1 MEQYIIDLLRKKAG
15 TDERYSDLLA
25 DEEALEYFVEEFS
38 DTVKDFLE
46 RNFDLFMSSILIQ
59 AEGDEIDEE
68 DLEELGDLD
77 AIEGTEDTREDITL
91 DFDGIN

>member
-1 MEQYIIDLLRKKAG
+1 
-15 TDERYSDLLA
+15 
-25 DEEALEYFVEEFS
+25 
-38 DTVKDFLE
+38 
-46 RNFDLFMSSILIQ
+46 MSSILIQ

-77 AIEGTEDTREDITL
+77 AIEGTEDTGEDITL

>member
-77 AIEGTEDTREDITL
+77 TIEGTEDTGEDITL

>member
-46 RNFDLFMSSILIQ
+46 RNFDLFMGRRRNRRGRS
-59 AEGDEIDEE
+59 GRT
-68 DLEELGDLD
+68 G
-77 AIEGTEDTREDITL
+77 
-91 DFDGIN
+91 